1 MPFGIDTGPDA
12 AVVIKVF
19 GVGGGG
25 NNVVN
30 RMVKAGVQGVDFIA
44 ANTDKPFLNASAATY
59 KVQLGEKLT
68 NGQGAG
74 ALFGS
79 DKGGDAAKKIDWKQI
94 LALVKQGVVGKLVE
108 IESFDGDR
116 VEVFVE

>member
-1 MPFGIDTGPDA
+1 MGAQRQTVSAVDPA
-12 AVVIKVF
+12 ALDMDKLLLKVRILSAE
-19 GVGGGG
+19 GDKVS
-25 NNVVN
+25 VN
-30 RMVKAGVQGVDFIA
+30 LPVALAELV
-44 ANTDKPFLNASAATY
+44 L
-59 KVQLGEKLT
+59 E

-74 ALFGS
+74 ALFCS

-108 IESFDGDR
+108 IKSSEGDR